1 MRPSVCGYLGTAAP
15 EPWGI
20 RAARRHFT
28 VVTDPCSGSELSR
41 GGVSGQ
47 QAAAHALA
55 RAPPSRAPPSCP
67 PGWAQPCTPARAA
80 GPRAVSLR
88 HPPPALRPA
97 AFRSRRHL
105 RCPGRQPQDD
115 GAAPS
120 WSSGSFSPRTVP
132 VDPEPILCR
141 RQALA
146 MGCGSWGGVCIRPP
160 RLRLVPQARARLC
173 LMSGRLTHFKKQ
185 GAPCTGTVYFYIFE
199 FWRYLELAS

>member
-67 PGWAQPCTPARAA
+67 PGWAQPCTPTRAV

-88 HPPPALRPA
+88 HPPPALHPA

-132 VDPEPILCR
+132 VDPEPSSVAGRPWRWAAAPGEGFAFGR
-141 RQALA
+141 R
-146 MGCGSWGGVCIRPP
+146 G
-160 RLRLVPQARARLC
+160 
-173 LMSGRLTHFKKQ
+173 
-185 GAPCTGTVYFYIFE
+185 
-199 FWRYLELAS
+199 